1 MNNEILFC
9 GDAHGKLRHVLD
21 AALRLQPMA
30 VVLLGDIESPR
41 PLHVELAPIRDKVWW
56 ITGNHDTDHANSW
69 SNLMNSELADRC
81 LDGRV
86 VTLPD
91 GTRLAGL
98 GGVFREKIWLPPNA
112 PKFESYDAW
121 LGSLQPGW
129 NKRQGGKQA
138 MFESERLK
146 HHSTIFHD
154 RYQELACQRADILVT
169 HEAPEFHRHGN
180 EALTLLALALD
191 AKTTFHGHHHDRL
204 DYNECAGELGM
215 AAFGVGLRGITGRDG
230 RVIVPGELDQIR
242 AHRQSAKPDDPL
254 K

>member
-1 MNNEILFC
+1 M
-9 GDAHGKLRHVLD
+9 LD

-41 PLHVELAPIRDKVWW
+41 PLHVELSPIKDKVWW
-56 ITGNHDTDHANSW
+56 ITGNHDTDNSKSW
-69 SNLMNSELADRC
+69 SNLMNGELADRC

-98 GGVFREKIWLPPNA
+98 GGVFREKIWLPPA
-112 PKFESYDAW
+112 EPKFESYDAW

-129 NKRQGGKQA
+129 NNRQGGKQP
-138 MFESERLK
+138 MFESELLK
-146 HHSTIFHD
+146 HCSTIFHD
-154 RYQELACQRADILVT
+154 RYQELASLRAEILVT
-169 HEAPEFHRHGN
+169 HEAPNFHRHGN
-180 EALTLLALALD
+180 EVLTLLALALD

-204 DYNECAGELGM
+204 DYSQSAADLGM

-230 RVIVPGELDQIR
+230 RLIVAGELDQIR
-242 AHRQSAKPDDPL
+242 AHR
-254 K
+254 

>member
-9 GDAHGKLRHVLD
+9 GDTHGKLRHVLD
-21 AALRLQPMA
+21 TALRLQPMA
-30 VVLLGDIESPR
+30 VVLLGDMESPR
-41 PLHVELAPIRDKVWW
+41 PLDVELASIKDKVWW
-56 ITGNHDTDHANSW
+56 ITGNHDTDNAKSW

-86 VTLPD
+86 VTLTD

-98 GGVFREKIWLPPNA
+98 GGVFREKIWLPPA
-112 PKFESYDAW
+112 GPKFESYDEW

-129 NKRQGGKQA
+129 SNRQGGKQA
-138 MFESERLK
+138 IFESERLK
-146 HHSTIFHD
+146 HRSTIFYD
-154 RYQELACQRADILVT
+154 RYQDLSCQRADILVT
-169 HEAPEFHRHGN
+169 HEAPEFHPHGN
-180 EALTLLALALD
+180 EALTLLAISLD

-204 DYNECAGELGM
+204 DYNERAGELGM

-230 RVIVPGELDQIR
+230 CVIVPGELDKIR
-242 AHRQSAKPDDPL
+242 ADRQSAKPDDPQ